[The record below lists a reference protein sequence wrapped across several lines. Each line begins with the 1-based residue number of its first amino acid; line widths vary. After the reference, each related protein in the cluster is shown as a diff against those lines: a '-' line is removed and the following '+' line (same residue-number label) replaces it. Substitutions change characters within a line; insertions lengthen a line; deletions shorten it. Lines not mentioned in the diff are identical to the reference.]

1 MSSPTTTIPDGA
13 WVLVTGATGFVAG
26 HVVNQFLQRGY
37 RVRGTVRDLNQAS
50 WLVQDTFKSYA
61 ESGSFEVVAVADLA
75 ADGTFDEAVK
85 DPNAVIPQSV
95 AGATSIL
102 TAATKEHSVKVV
114 VYTSSI
120 VAAIVPVRGQE
131 TFVDRN
137 TWNEAILEAAW
148 APPPYEPSRA
158 MITYAASKTAA
169 EKAVWAFVEE
179 KKPPFTVNVVSPA
192 GVIGAPFHVKHVE
205 KPGHWVAALFRN
217 DKAALDP
224 YPSMFFVDVEDV
236 AAIHVAAILDPEIK
250 NARLQ
255 TWGHSSNW
263 NEFFAV
269 LREIRPHREF
279 PADYPDPYFFPAL
292 TDQSKSIAI
301 LKKWASQD
309 GWKPL
314 KDSLRETVENP
325 YFRIP

>member
-1 MSSPTTTIPDGA
+1 MSPPTTTIPNGA

-37 RVRGTVRDLNQAS
+37 RVRATVRDINQAS

-61 ESGSFEVVAVADLA
+61 ESGSFELVAVADLA
-75 ADGTFDEAVK
+75 ADGAFDEAVK

-102 TAATKEHSVKVV
+102 TAATKEPLVKEV

-120 VAAIVPVRGQE
+120 VAAVVPLRGRE
-131 TFVDRN
+131 SFVDRN
-137 TWNEAILEAAW
+137 TWNEAALEAAW

-169 EKAVWAFVEE
+169 EKAVWAFVQE
-179 KKPPFTVNVVSPA
+179 KKPSLTVNVVSPA

-279 PADYPDPYFFPAL
+279 PADYPDPYFSRPSPPSL
-292 TDQSKSIAI
+292 N
-301 LKKWASQD
+301 
-309 GWKPL
+309 PL
-314 KDSLRETVENP
+314 PS
-325 YFRIP
+325 

>member
-1 MSSPTTTIPDGA
+1 MSPSTTTIPNGA

-26 HVVNQFLQRGY
+26 HVVNQFLQRGH
-37 RVRGTVRDLNQAS
+37 RVRGTVRDINQAS

-61 ESGSFEVVAVADLA
+61 ESGSFELVAVADLA
-75 ADGTFDEAVK
+75 ADGAFDEAVK
-85 DPNAVIPQSV
+85 GVSAIVHVASPLDFNPDPNAVIPQSV

-102 TAATKEHSVKVV
+102 TAATKEPLVKE
-114 VYTSSI
+114 
-120 VAAIVPVRGQE
+120 VAA
-131 TFVDRN
+131 
-137 TWNEAILEAAW
+137 LEAAW
-148 APPPYEPSRA
+148 APPPYKPSRA

-169 EKAVWAFVEE
+169 EKAVWAFVQE
-179 KKPPFTVNVVSPA
+179 KKPSFTVNV
-192 GVIGAPFHVKHVE
+192 
-205 KPGHWVAALFRN
+205 VAALFRN

-236 AAIHVAAILDPEIK
+236 VAIHVAAILDPEIK

-292 TDQSKSIAI
+292 TDQSESIAI
-301 LKKWASQD
+301 LKKWANQE